1 MLKRVA
7 SIRYPSKGDGGG
19 GDGDGA
25 PRRILQGVQAQ
36 VPLRP
41 GMHYPRKGKPLTPI

>member
-7 SIRYPSKGDGGG
+7 SNPSKGDDDDDGGG
-19 GDGDGA
+19 GDDDDDGGGDGV
-25 PRRILQGVQAQ
+25 PRRIFPGVQAQ

-41 GMHYPRKGKPLTPI
+41 GME

>member
-7 SIRYPSKGDGGG
+7 SNPSKGDDDGGGG
-19 GDGDGA
+19 GDDGA

-41 GMHYPRKGKPLTPI
+41 GME

>member
-7 SIRYPSKGDGGG
+7 SIRYPSKGDGDDDGGGG
-19 GDGDGA
+19 GDDGA

-41 GMHYPRKGKPLTPI
+41 GME